1 MDRPVAGMSTKI
13 KPLGDAMNVVD
24 ILVKKRDGKVL
35 TKEEIAWTIES
46 YVSDRIPD
54 YQMSALL
61 MAIYFNGMN
70 REELTALTHAM
81 VHSGKTIDLSGLSG
95 IKVDKHSTGGVGD
108 KVSLILAPLV
118 ASAGVPVPMMAGRGL
133 GHTGGT
139 LDKLEAI
146 PGFRTNLSEKDFRR
160 QMDQIGCAIMGQ
172 TEKICPADRKLYALR
187 DVTGTVQSIPL
198 ICSSIISKKKAE
210 SADALIL
217 DVKYGNGAIF
227 DSKREMLQLAR
238 ALIRLGNSLDIKT
251 VALLT
256 SMEQPLGNTVG
267 NWLETRESVEG
278 LKNRGPEDLM
288 EVIFALGSRML
299 MLGGKT
305 SSLTEGEKILWKKL
319 RSGAAYK
326 RFLEMVK
333 MQGGDPAVIEHP
345 ESIPLSKYNSDLIS
359 PKSGYIK
366 KINAKEIGLI
376 AITLGAGRFKK
387 ENLLDYTAG
396 LVLHKKIGD
405 RIEKGERLATIYT
418 SKKETIA
425 SATARLLLAIIISE
439 KIVSPPKLID
449 RFINENGNV
458 MDLSD

>member
-1 MDRPVAGMSTKI
+1 MDRTAVGNFVKI
-13 KPLGDAMNVVD
+13 KPSGDAMNIVD

-35 TKEEIAWTIES
+35 TKEEIVWTIES
-46 YVSDRIPD
+46 YVSNQIPD

-70 REELTALTHAM
+70 CEELTALTHAM

-146 PGFRTNLSEKDFRR
+146 PGFRTNLSEKEFRR
-160 QMDQIGCAIMGQ
+160 QLDRIGCVIMGQ
-172 TEKICPADRKLYALR
+172 TEAICPADRKLYALR
-187 DVTGTVQSIPL
+187 DVTGTVQSLPL
-198 ICSSIISKKKAE
+198 ICGSIISKKKAE
-210 SADALIL
+210 GADALIL
-217 DVKYGNGAIF
+217 DVKFGNGAIF
-227 DSKREMLQLAR
+227 DSKRKMVQLAK
-238 ALIRLGNSLDIKT
+238 ALIRLGNKLGIKT

-267 NWLETRESVEG
+267 NWLETREAVEG

-288 EVIFALGSRML
+288 EVVLALGSRML
-299 MLGGKT
+299 MLGEKT
-305 SSLTEGEKILWKKL
+305 SSFAEGEKILRKKL
-319 RSGAAYK
+319 TSGEAYD
-326 RFLEMVK
+326 RFIEMVK
-333 MQGGDPAVIEHP
+333 MQGGDISVIEHP
-345 ESIPLSKYNSDLIS
+345 ESVPPSKYHSDLIS

-366 KINAKEIGLI
+366 KINAKEVGLI

-387 ENLLDYTAG
+387 EDRLDYTAG
-396 LVLHKKIGD
+396 LVLHKKVGD
-405 RIEKGERLATIYT
+405 RIEKGERLATMY
-418 SKKETIA
+418 SHKKQAIA
-425 SATARLLLAIIISE
+425 SATARLHQAFAISE
-439 KIVSPPKLID
+439 KPPSPPKLID
-449 RFINENGNV
+449 QSIDQRGKQKSV
-458 MDLSD
+458 V